1 MGKSVG
7 TEVERMEEVREC
19 RMQPGQQ
26 PEHSKIEINSQKIQ
40 AAPKMHMGLHEPNC

>member
-1 MGKSVG
+1 MGEVVE

-40 AAPKMHMGLHEPNC
+40 AAPKLHIGLHELNY